1 MNTDGEPFF
10 MATNGNEGAGISIPA
25 VMISQAD
32 GETIK
37 QNIKA
42 DTEATITPKVA
53 CIYHSLT

>member
-32 GETIK
+32 GETVK
-37 QNIKA
+37 QSIKA
-42 DTEATITPKVA
+42 DTQATIAPKVA
-53 CIYHSLT
+53 CIHHFLT